1 MSGPAKFISPIANRV
16 VMFNIDKAP
25 HGHPHPLQCPEE
37 INRKS
42 LALYYY
48 NNQKP
53 KYNLVQRAIWKSEI
67 PTLE

>member
-1 MSGPAKFISPIANRV
+1 
-16 VMFNIDKAP
+16 MFNIDKAP

>member
-1 MSGPAKFISPIANRV
+1 MSGPAKKISPISNRI
-16 VMFNIDKAP
+16 VMFNIDMAP

-37 INRKS
+37 ITRKS

-48 NNQKP
+48 NTDLP
-53 KYNLVQRAIWKSEI
+53 KYNLVHRAIWKREI